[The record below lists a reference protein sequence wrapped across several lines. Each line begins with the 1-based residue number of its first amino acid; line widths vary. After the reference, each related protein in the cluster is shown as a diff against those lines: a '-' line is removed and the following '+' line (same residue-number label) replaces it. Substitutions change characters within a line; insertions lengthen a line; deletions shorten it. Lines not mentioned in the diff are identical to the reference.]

1 MRNSTNVSRLTP
13 EHVHPSGTV
22 KGSSLF
28 RFIFMFI
35 LSTLFVVPVHA
46 QIRQRIEQIKNSD
59 PLTISG
65 NVGTSLGVSYNSN
78 YPGSTPFSGSIF
90 ANLNLNI
97 YSFNLP
103 ISFYFVNNTTSFSY
117 PQLPSFRLGA
127 TPTWKRFRFHLGNS
141 SMHFNNYT
149 YSGLNFLGAGLE
161 YQGKLFRAAAFGG
174 LLSQATKIKG
184 YDDRT
189 AFQQLADSLLGL
201 NTPASYL
208 PQYRRDA
215 VGVKLGIGNA
225 KNYIDISFL
234 KAKDKEKTL
243 PEYLRDSIAAKDN
256 ITLGLSGRFA
266 IKNWFAFTAN
276 VGASAYTSNL
286 RDSLSPAFTETLG
299 KYQNIL
305 EKTDWLIGF
314 RNNTKL
320 RFAGDASMNFFAKHF
335 NGSMTYRF
343 IQPDYVS
350 LGTNTF
356 SQNTHS
362 LGLHANFN
370 MFKNRSI
377 LTLIGYVQ
385 RDNLNK
391 KQMYTNQVAT
401 YTLNWNNN
409 ISEHFSLN
417 MSYNGI
423 KQNEFDGT
431 CVVPDSLRID
441 QITHTATL
449 SPVFSF
455 MKGGN
460 THSISLNGNFI
471 QNTNL
476 NKLSSVDIDTRTIT
490 AGVGYS
496 VDLENIRLSVG
507 GNYDFSISRSTYS
520 NYMSHNLS
528 GNLSYRL
535 ISTEKTNWNLSYC
548 TSVGYNIMQ
557 DEGAK
562 NNISFSNSLSTNF
575 NYRKHHTASMYFSLS
590 NYSDRVIIGQRV
602 ATDLDC
608 RFTLSYTYSFA
619 AKLIKKKG
627 KGERKTKADRKAEKI
642 LKENTQQSR

>member
-1 MRNSTNVSRLTP
+1 MKHLTGATRIIMRNGPSENSVRRWQPSRHLLLI
-13 EHVHPSGTV
+13 
-22 KGSSLF
+22 LF
-28 RFIFMFI
+28 
-35 LSTLFVVPVHA
+35 STLCLLHANA
-46 QIRQRIEQIKNSD
+46 QISQRINQIKNAD
-59 PLTISG
+59 PLSISG

-103 ISFYFVNNTTSFSY
+103 ISFYFINNTTSFTY

-149 YSGLNFLGAGLE
+149 YSGLNFLGAGVE

-174 LLSQATKIKG
+174 LLSQATRIKG

-215 VGVKLGIGNA
+215 IGVKLGLGNA

-234 KAKDKEKTL
+234 KAKDKEKSL
-243 PEYLRDSIAAKDN
+243 PEYLRDSIAPKDN
-256 ITLGLSGRFA
+256 ISIGLSGRFS
-266 IKNWFAFTAN
+266 IKHWFSFTAN

-286 RDSLSPAFTETLG
+286 HDSLSPAITETLG

-305 EKTDWLIGF
+305 QKTDWLLGF

-320 RFAGDASMNFFAKHF
+320 RFAGDASMNFFTKHF
-335 NGSMTYRF
+335 NGSVTYRF
-343 IQPDYVS
+343 IQPEYVS
-350 LGTNTF
+350 LGANTF

-362 LGLHANFN
+362 LGLNTNFN

-377 LTLIGYVQ
+377 LSLIGYIQ

-409 ISEHFSLN
+409 ISDHFSLN
-417 MSYNGI
+417 LSYNGI

-431 CVVPDSLRID
+431 FVVPDSIRID
-441 QITHTATL
+441 QITHTATV
-449 SPVFSF
+449 SPVFTF
-455 MKGGN
+455 YKGGN
-460 THSISLNGNFI
+460 THSISLNGNYI
-471 QNTNL
+471 QNKNL

-490 AGVGYS
+490 AGIGYS
-496 VDLENIRLSVG
+496 VDLQEIRLNVG
-507 GNYDFSISRSTYS
+507 GNYDFSISKSTYS
-520 NYMSHNLS
+520 NYISNTLS
-528 GNLSYRL
+528 AFVGYRL
-535 ISTEKTNWNLSYC
+535 ISTEKTNWNLNYC
-548 TSVGYNIMQ
+548 LSAGYNIMQ

-575 NYRKHHTASMYFSLS
+575 NYRKHHTASLYLSLS
-590 NYSDRVIIGQRV
+590 NYSDRVVIGQRV

-619 AKLIKKKG
+619 AKIIKKKS
-627 KGERKTKADRKAEKI
+627 KDQRKTKADRQAAKLMKQ
-642 LKENTQQSR
+642 NTQQSR

>member
-1 MRNSTNVSRLTP
+1 M
-13 EHVHPSGTV
+13 G
-22 KGSSLF
+22 K
-28 RFIFMFI
+28 
-35 LSTLFVVPVHA
+35 STLASNDQSRPHSIPTRTGWLFGLLLLLFTGGLFINSAEA
-46 QIRQRIEQIKNSD
+46 QIKQRINQIKESD
-59 PLTISG
+59 PLSISG
-65 NVGTSLGVSYNSN
+65 SVGTSLGLSYNSN
-78 YPGSTPFSGSIF
+78 FPGSTPFSGSIF

-103 ISFYFVNNTTSFSY
+103 ISFYFVNNTTSFNY
-117 PQLPSFRLGA
+117 PQLPTFRLGA

-149 YSGLNFLGAGLE
+149 YSGLSFLGAGLE
-161 YQGKLFRAAAFGG
+161 YQGKLFRGAAFAG
-174 LLSQATKIKG
+174 LLSQATKVIG

-215 VGVKLGIGNA
+215 IGVKLGIGNA
-225 KNYIDISFL
+225 KNFIDISFM
-234 KAKDKEKTL
+234 KAKDREKTL

-256 ITLGLSGRFA
+256 FTIGLSGRFS
-266 IKNWFAFTAN
+266 IKSWFSFTAN
-276 VGASAYTSNL
+276 VGASAYTSDL
-286 RDSLSPAFTETLG
+286 RDSLSPAVIEAMG
-299 KYQNIL
+299 KYSSIL
-305 EKTDWLIGF
+305 EKTDWLLGF
-314 RNNTKL
+314 RNNTTL
-320 RFAGDASMNFFAKHF
+320 RFAGDASMNFFTKCF
-335 NGSMTYRF
+335 NGSVTYRF

-350 LGTNTF
+350 LGASTF

-362 LGLHANFN
+362 LGLNTNFN

-377 LTLIGYVQ
+377 LSLIGYIQ
-385 RDNLNK
+385 RDNLNS

-401 YTLNWNNN
+401 YTLNWNNT
-409 ISEHFSLN
+409 ISDHFSLN
-417 MSYNGI
+417 LSYNGI

-431 CVVPDSLRID
+431 CEVPDSLRID
-441 QITHTATL
+441 QITHTATI
-449 SPVFSF
+449 SPVVTFF
-455 MKGGN
+455 KGGN

-476 NKLSSVDIDTRTIT
+476 NKLSSMDIDTRTIT
-490 AGVGYS
+490 AGVGYN
-496 VDLENIRLSVG
+496 VELQAIRLG
-507 GNYDFSISRSTYS
+507 IGANYDFSISRSTYS
-520 NYMSHNLS
+520 NYLS
-528 GNLSYRL
+528 NTISGSLNYRL

-548 TSVGYNIMQ
+548 MSAGYNIMQ

-562 NNISFSNSLSTNF
+562 NTVSLSNSLSTNF

-590 NYSDRVIIGQRV
+590 NYSDRVVIGQRV

-619 AKLIKKKG
+619 AKIIKKKSKEEREG
-627 KGERKTKADRKAEKI
+627 KAERKAKKI
-642 LKENTQQSR
+642 SKKNIQ

>member
-1 MRNSTNVSRLTP
+1 M
-13 EHVHPSGTV
+13 G
-22 KGSSLF
+22 K
-28 RFIFMFI
+28 
-35 LSTLFVVPVHA
+35 STLASNDQSRPHSIPTRTGWLFGLLLLLFTGGLFINSAEA
-46 QIRQRIEQIKNSD
+46 QIKQRINQIKESD
-59 PLTISG
+59 PLSISG
-65 NVGTSLGVSYNSN
+65 SVGTSLGLSYNSN
-78 YPGSTPFSGSIF
+78 FPGSTPFSGSIF

-103 ISFYFVNNTTSFSY
+103 ISFYFVNNTTSFNY
-117 PQLPSFRLGA
+117 PQLPTFRLGA

-149 YSGLNFLGAGLE
+149 YSGLSFLGAGLE
-161 YQGKLFRAAAFGG
+161 YQGKLFRGAAFAG
-174 LLSQATKIKG
+174 LLSQATKVIG

-215 VGVKLGIGNA
+215 IGVKLGIGNA
-225 KNYIDISFL
+225 KNFIDISFM
-234 KAKDKEKTL
+234 KAKDREKTL

-256 ITLGLSGRFA
+256 FTIGLSGRFS
-266 IKNWFAFTAN
+266 IKNWFSFTAN
-276 VGASAYTSNL
+276 VGASAYTSDL
-286 RDSLSPAFTETLG
+286 RDSLSPAVIEAMG
-299 KYQNIL
+299 KYSNIL
-305 EKTDWLIGF
+305 EKTDWLLGF
-314 RNNTKL
+314 RNNTTL
-320 RFAGDASMNFFAKHF
+320 RFAGDASMNFFTKRF
-335 NGSMTYRF
+335 NGSVTYRF

-350 LGTNTF
+350 LGATTF

-362 LGLHANFN
+362 LGLNTNFN

-377 LTLIGYVQ
+377 LSLIGYIQ
-385 RDNLNK
+385 RDNLNS

-401 YTLNWNNN
+401 YTLNWNNT
-409 ISEHFSLN
+409 ISDHFSLN
-417 MSYNGI
+417 LSYNGI

-431 CVVPDSLRID
+431 CEVPDSLRID
-441 QITHTATL
+441 QITHTATI
-449 SPVFSF
+449 SPVVTFF
-455 MKGGN
+455 KGGN

-476 NKLSSVDIDTRTIT
+476 NKLSSMDIDTRTIT
-490 AGVGYS
+490 AGVGYN
-496 VDLENIRLSVG
+496 VELQDIRLG
-507 GNYDFSISRSTYS
+507 IGANYDFSISRSTYS
-520 NYMSHNLS
+520 NYLS
-528 GNLSYRL
+528 NTISGSLNYRL

-548 TSVGYNIMQ
+548 MSAGYNIMQ

-562 NNISFSNSLSTNF
+562 NTISLSNSLSTNF

-590 NYSDRVIIGQRV
+590 NYSDRVVIGQRV

-619 AKLIKKKG
+619 AKIIKKKS
-627 KGERKTKADRKAEKI
+627 KDERKSKAERKAKKI
-642 LKENTQQSR
+642 SKKNIQ